1 MEPQTADSSRSVG
14 IVGETPLVS
23 GPPAAPSRVSGRDRY
38 LDLLR
43 AIALVRVVAYHSFAG
58 AVWLSMAFPSMG
70 VMFALAGSLMARSLE
85 RPALGVLRSRT
96 RRLLLP
102 LWAYSGTV
110 LVLLLWQGWT
120 PTVRAGGSWLQI
132 LLWFIPLGDPPFPQ
146 NIGSD
151 AGLVESSWALQAEE
165 GLWYIRTYFWF
176 MLLSP
181 LLLKA
186 FQRLPWTTLLAPL
199 GLMAVLSMGV
209 VPLPDWG
216 NSAITDFA
224 TYGSCWI
231 LGFAHNNGLL
241 FKMPRQAVF
250 AAGLALMALGLM
262 WASSHLEDTNWD
274 LNSIPLAQALWSLGF
289 CAMLLRISPSWKA
302 LPRPIRYLDK
312 PVNLINNRALTIY
325 LWHNLLLVINVMVID
340 RLYRIDDVA
349 AAIPWVLSSE
359 WTQFIGVWPLLA
371 VLFLTIGWI
380 EDVAAERPPR
390 LWPTGSPKKPSALPG
405 AADRNRS
412 GRDLHSRTADAQR
425 PTAGSGLRTSHPQP
439 EEPQASSG
447 GLTGIPLARQPG
459 QFTAYKCTVPA
470 GPDSTRPEPHTR
482 DGNGWIYVLKGRLL
496 LGVGDQ
502 DMVLAPGQSA
512 EIGAGTAH
520 WIGSAGTEPV
530 EYLDIFA
537 DHGVP
542 ASQPESEDSLST
554 PMHGP
559 ARRAEGRIL
568 N

>member
-1 MEPQTADSSRSVG
+1 
-14 IVGETPLVS
+14 VGETPFVS
-23 GPPAAPSRVSGRDRY
+23 GALAAPSRFSGRDRY

-43 AIALVRVVAYHSFAG
+43 AIALIRVVAYHSFSS

-70 VMFALAGSLMARSLE
+70 VMFALAGSLMARSLD

-120 PTVRAGGSWLQI
+120 PTVRVGGSWLQI

-199 GLMAVLSMGV
+199 GLMAVLSMGLI
-209 VPLPDWG
+209 PLPDWG

-241 FKMPRQAVF
+241 LNMPRRAVF
-250 AAGLALMALGLM
+250 AAGLALMAMGLT
-262 WASSHLEDTNWD
+262 WASSHPDDAVWD
-274 LNSIPLAQALWSLGF
+274 LNNTPLAQALWSLGF
-289 CAMLLRISPSWKA
+289 CAMLLRISPSWKS

-312 PVNLINNRALTIY
+312 PITLINNRALTIY

-340 RLYRIDDVA
+340 RLYQIDDVA

-371 VLFLTIGWI
+371 VLFLTIGWV
-380 EDVAAERPPR
+380 EDVAAERAPR

-405 AADRNRS
+405 AADRNGS
-412 GRDLHSRTADAQR
+412 GRDLRSRPSDAQR
-425 PTAGSGLRTSHPQP
+425 LTAGSGLRTGPPRP
-439 EEPQASSG
+439 EEPQAGSG
-447 GLTGIPLARQPG
+447 RLTAKPLAREPG
-459 QFTAYKCTVPA
+459 HFSAYKCTVPA
-470 GPDSTRPEPHTR
+470 GPDSTRPEPHTHN
-482 DGNGWIYVLKGRLL
+482 GNRWIYVLKGRLL
-496 LGVGDQ
+496 LRIGDQ
-502 DMVLAPGQSA
+502 DMVLAAGQSA
-512 EIGAGTAH
+512 EIGAGTPH
-520 WIGSAGTEPV
+520 WVGSAGTEPV
-530 EYLDIFA
+530 EYLDIFG
-537 DHGVP
+537 DHGIP
-542 ASQPESEDSLST
+542 ARQPESEDSLST
-554 PMHGP
+554 PMRGP
-559 ARRAEGRIL
+559 ASRAGGHIL
-568 N
+568 G